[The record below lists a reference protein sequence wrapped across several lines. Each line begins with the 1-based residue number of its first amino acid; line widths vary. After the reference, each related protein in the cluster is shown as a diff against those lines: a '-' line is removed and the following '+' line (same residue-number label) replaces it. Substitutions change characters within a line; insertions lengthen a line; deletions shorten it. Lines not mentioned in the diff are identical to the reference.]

1 MALKRNKPEFT
12 LLRGVVPKPAS
23 TANTTTPSPQTQPA
37 IPATQNS
44 LAPTTVIY
52 WGYWKSVGD
61 EIAIAGATAAPS
73 SATGV
78 TASSG
83 QPDAGATAAAA
94 TTDTLQRSQG
104 SFLYKIAPIG
114 ATGATT

>member
-1 MALKRNKPEFT
+1 MALKRKKPEFT
-12 LLRGVVPKPAS
+12 LLRGAVPKPAS
-23 TANTTTPSPQTQPA
+23 TAAPAPAPTPA

-73 SATGV
+73 PSTGV

-83 QPDAGATAAAA
+83 QQDTTATTA
-94 TTDTLQRSQG
+94 TDTLQRSQG

-114 ATGATT
+114 ATGATA

>member
-1 MALKRNKPEFT
+1 MALKRKKPEFT
-12 LLRGVVPKPAS
+12 LLRGAVPKPSNVDAP
-23 TANTTTPSPQTQPA
+23 ATPPPPA

-73 SATGV
+73 PSTGV

-83 QPDAGATAAAA
+83 QPDAGATAA

-114 ATGATT
+114 ATGATA